1 MIFPQKPSP
10 VFALFALFVGLIG
23 CAEPDA
29 PDVPTFKPAIAVLSV
44 DVDLGTLP
52 FSSLLSAADS
62 QGDDLQYLW
71 TFDDGTS
78 TDVDVER
85 LWLASGTHTVSLQVT
100 DARGSTDTTSVDI
113 DVLPAECP
121 ESGTYEAIGQILEPD
136 LIELSGVAHS
146 RQNPGVLW
154 VHNDAG
160 NDRSL
165 YAIDESGL
173 VLGVF
178 SLDISYGDWEDIA
191 VGANAAGEPE
201 IFVGSVGNNNR
212 DRETLAIL
220 VVPEPEVPLGART
233 DGTLPF
239 HEMVLAFPGG
249 PFDSESLAWDPQ
261 TGDLY
266 VLTKQAA
273 GISILFRAEAPHD
286 EPSIDLTYVTEFDF
300 GAPPLPG
307 GSATTAASISP
318 LGDLIAFRTYS
329 STAYVWRRDASAPFV
344 SAFDTEPC
352 PIQLV
357 PEGQGEAMD
366 FSLDGRS
373 LITIR
378 EGVDVLINR
387 TNLDGPLPE

>member
-1 MIFPQKPSP
+1 MFVPPKPSP
-10 VFALFALFVGLIG
+10 VLSLCALILTG
-23 CAEPDA
+23 CVTPPA
-29 PDVPTFKPAIAVLSV
+29 PAPTDQPVVAVVTV
-44 DVDLGTLP
+44 DVNLGTLP
-52 FSSLLSAADS
+52 FTSLLSAADS

-71 TFDDGTS
+71 AFDDNTS
-78 TDVDVER
+78 TDIDVER
-85 LWLASGTHTVSLQVT
+85 LWLASGTYTVSLQVT
-100 DARGSTDTTSVDI
+100 DACGSTDAATVDI

-121 ESGTYEAIGQILEPD
+121 QAGTYEVLGQVTDPD
-136 LIELSGVAHS
+136 LVELSGVAHS

-165 YAIDESGL
+165 YAIDESGEL
-173 VLGVF
+173 LGAF

-191 VGANAAGEPE
+191 VGVDAAGEPV
-201 IFVGSVGNNNR
+201 IFVGSVGNNDR

-233 DGTLPF
+233 DGDLPF
-239 HEMVLAFPGG
+239 HEMVTTFPDG
-249 PFDSESLAWDPQ
+249 PFDSESLAWDSQ

-273 GISILFRAEAPHD
+273 GTSILFRAEAPHD
-286 EPSIDLTYVTEFDF
+286 EALVDLTYVTEFDF
-300 GAPPLPG
+300 GAPPLAG

-318 LGDLIAFRTYS
+318 LGDLIAFRTYNA
-329 STAYVWRRDASAPFV
+329 TAYIWRRDASMPFI

-352 PIQLV
+352 PVQLV
-357 PEGQGEAMD
+357 PEAQGESMD
-366 FSLDGRS
+366 FSLDGGS

-378 EGVDVLINR
+378 EGVDPLVNR